1 MNPVGA
7 EVTATINDRQAIQ
20 ELVYRYAWCSD
31 ARDFAAME
39 QLFASDATL
48 AIERL
53 STGTRS
59 EVTGPKEI
67 AAWVDERH
75 REEFALGH
83 RRRHVTT
90 NFLLD
95 HCDGMHASSRAY
107 ICIVVSIDGA
117 PPQLTAM
124 GWYEDRFRKVDGQW
138 LFGSRLVRL
147 EGK

>member
-1 MNPVGA
+1 MNQAGA
-7 EVTATINDRQAIQ
+7 EMTATIEDRQAIE
-20 ELVYRYAWCSD
+20 ELVIKYAWCSD
-31 ARDFAAME
+31 TRDFAALE

-48 AIERL
+48 VVERL

-59 EVTGPKEI
+59 EVTGATEI
-67 AAWVDERH
+67 AAWVDQRH

-95 HCDGMHASSRAY
+95 HCDGSRATSRAY
-107 ICIVVSIDGA
+107 ICVVVSIDGS

-124 GWYEDRFRKVDGQW
+124 GWYEDSFRKVEGRW
-138 LFGSRLVRL
+138 LFGSRRVRL